1 MDTLDKSKQ
10 SSSVISATVQ
20 FEGNDKI
27 LVGMI
32 CGLLGFWLFA
42 QSMLNVNLVMGKS
55 LHLDSSTL
63 NFAVS
68 IMAMVCGM
76 FIVVIGRLGDILGH
90 TRVLRIGYYLS
101 IVGSII
107 IAVVPLSGIA
117 GPLLIL
123 GRILMGVSGAAIMP
137 TSLALIKRYWQGH
150 RQQRAI
156 SLWSMGTWGG
166 GAFASF
172 VGGLISKYLNSGL
185 FEGWR
190 WIFIFCALTATL
202 GVFLLRDLPQD
213 PKPAS
218 NTPSKFDYLGSFI
231 LVLML
236 VSLMIIITN
245 GGAWGWLSLTTN
257 LLAVIFLVCIS
268 LFYRIENKRGK
279 EALIDLQLFKSKK
292 FSGATIV
299 NFCMNSMAGLLI
311 IAMMLIQQGA
321 QVDESS
327 AGMLTLGYGIA
338 LVSFIRVGEV
348 IMRKCGKRFPIL
360 LGLSL
365 VMIATL
371 LLLPTH
377 IMAHQYKVLVI
388 ISMTFFGLGLAL
400 FATPITD
407 VALSDLDNS
416 DAGVGSGIFKMASS
430 LGAAIGVAISTGLF
444 MGISMSSN
452 KINFLDAFLVWMGR
466 QENVMIRAG
475 AMIAIFFNLLIIVVA
490 IFITM
495 RTIPGN
501 KESRK

>member
-107 IAVVPLSGIA
+107 IAVVPLSGI
-117 GPLLIL
+117 
-123 GRILMGVSGAAIMP
+123 
-137 TSLALIKRYWQGH
+137 
-150 RQQRAI
+150 
-156 SLWSMGTWGG
+156 
-166 GAFASF
+166 
-172 VGGLISKYLNSGL
+172 
-185 FEGWR
+185 
-190 WIFIFCALTATL
+190 
-202 GVFLLRDLPQD
+202 FLLRDLPQD

-236 VSLMIIITN
+236 VSLMIIIIN
-245 GGAWGWLSLTTN
+245 GGAWGWLSLTTI

-377 IMAHQYKVLVI
+377 IMVHQYKVLVI

-416 DAGVGSGIFKMASS
+416 DAGIGSGIFKMASS

-452 KINFLDAFLVWMGR
+452 KINFLDAFLVWMGC
-466 QENVMIRAG
+466 QENVMIKAG
-475 AMIAIFFNLLIIVVA
+475 AMIAIFFNLLIVVVA

>member
-107 IAVVPLSGIA
+107 IAVVPLSGI
-117 GPLLIL
+117 
-123 GRILMGVSGAAIMP
+123 
-137 TSLALIKRYWQGH
+137 
-150 RQQRAI
+150 
-156 SLWSMGTWGG
+156 
-166 GAFASF
+166 
-172 VGGLISKYLNSGL
+172 
-185 FEGWR
+185 
-190 WIFIFCALTATL
+190 
-202 GVFLLRDLPQD
+202 FLLRDLPQD

-236 VSLMIIITN
+236 VSLMIIIIN
-245 GGAWGWLSLTTN
+245 GGAWGWLSLTTI

-475 AMIAIFFNLLIIVVA
+475 AMIAIFFNLLIINTLL
-490 IFITM
+490 IIT
-495 RTIPGN
+495 
-501 KESRK
+501 

>member
-76 FIVVIGRLGDILGH
+76 FIVVIGRLGGILGH

-107 IAVVPLSGIA
+107 IAVVPLSGI
-117 GPLLIL
+117 
-123 GRILMGVSGAAIMP
+123 
-137 TSLALIKRYWQGH
+137 
-150 RQQRAI
+150 
-156 SLWSMGTWGG
+156 
-166 GAFASF
+166 
-172 VGGLISKYLNSGL
+172 
-185 FEGWR
+185 
-190 WIFIFCALTATL
+190 
-202 GVFLLRDLPQD
+202 FLLRDLPQD

-236 VSLMIIITN
+236 VSLMIIIIN
-245 GGAWGWLSLTTN
+245 GGAWGWLSLTTI

-495 RTIPGN
+495 RTIPGD

>member
-107 IAVVPLSGIA
+107 IAVVPLSGI
-117 GPLLIL
+117 
-123 GRILMGVSGAAIMP
+123 
-137 TSLALIKRYWQGH
+137 
-150 RQQRAI
+150 
-156 SLWSMGTWGG
+156 
-166 GAFASF
+166 
-172 VGGLISKYLNSGL
+172 
-185 FEGWR
+185 
-190 WIFIFCALTATL
+190 
-202 GVFLLRDLPQD
+202 FLLRDLPQD

-236 VSLMIIITN
+236 VSLMIIIIN
-245 GGAWGWLSLTTN
+245 GGAWGWLSLTTI

-495 RTIPGN
+495 RTIPGD

>member
-107 IAVVPLSGIA
+107 IAVVPLSGI
-117 GPLLIL
+117 
-123 GRILMGVSGAAIMP
+123 
-137 TSLALIKRYWQGH
+137 
-150 RQQRAI
+150 
-156 SLWSMGTWGG
+156 
-166 GAFASF
+166 
-172 VGGLISKYLNSGL
+172 
-185 FEGWR
+185 
-190 WIFIFCALTATL
+190 
-202 GVFLLRDLPQD
+202 FLLRDLPQD

-236 VSLMIIITN
+236 VSLMIIIIN
-245 GGAWGWLSLTTN
+245 GGAWGWLSLTTI

-452 KINFLDAFLVWMGR
+452 KINFLDTFLVWMGR

-475 AMIAIFFNLLIIVVA
+475 AMIAIFFNLLIVVVA

>member
-1 MDTLDKSKQ
+1 
-10 SSSVISATVQ
+10 
-20 FEGNDKI
+20 
-27 LVGMI
+27 
-32 CGLLGFWLFA
+32 
-42 QSMLNVNLVMGKS
+42 
-55 LHLDSSTL
+55 
-63 NFAVS
+63 
-68 IMAMVCGM
+68 
-76 FIVVIGRLGDILGH
+76 
-90 TRVLRIGYYLS
+90 
-101 IVGSII
+101 
-107 IAVVPLSGIA
+107 
-117 GPLLIL
+117 
-123 GRILMGVSGAAIMP
+123 
-137 TSLALIKRYWQGH
+137 
-150 RQQRAI
+150 
-156 SLWSMGTWGG
+156 
-166 GAFASF
+166 
-172 VGGLISKYLNSGL
+172 
-185 FEGWR
+185 
-190 WIFIFCALTATL
+190 
-202 GVFLLRDLPQD
+202 
-213 PKPAS
+213 
-218 NTPSKFDYLGSFI
+218 
-231 LVLML
+231 ML

-245 GGAWGWLSLTTN
+245 GGAWGWLSLTTI

-292 FSGATIV
+292 FCGATIV

-452 KINFLDAFLVWMGR
+452 KINFLDTFLVWMGR
-466 QENVMIRAG
+466 QENVMIRGG
-475 AMIAIFFNLLIIVVA
+475 AMIAIFFNLLIVVVA

>member
-1 MDTLDKSKQ
+1 MNTLDKSKQ
-10 SSSVISATVQ
+10 SSSVISTTVQ

-107 IAVVPLSGIA
+107 IAVVPLSGI
-117 GPLLIL
+117 
-123 GRILMGVSGAAIMP
+123 
-137 TSLALIKRYWQGH
+137 
-150 RQQRAI
+150 
-156 SLWSMGTWGG
+156 
-166 GAFASF
+166 
-172 VGGLISKYLNSGL
+172 
-185 FEGWR
+185 
-190 WIFIFCALTATL
+190 
-202 GVFLLRDLPQD
+202 FLLRDLPQD

-236 VSLMIIITN
+236 VSLMIIIIN
-245 GGAWGWLSLTTN
+245 GGAWGWLSLTTI

-466 QENVMIRAG
+466 QENVMIRGG

-495 RTIPGN
+495 RTIPGD

>member
-107 IAVVPLSGIA
+107 IAVVPLSGI
-117 GPLLIL
+117 
-123 GRILMGVSGAAIMP
+123 
-137 TSLALIKRYWQGH
+137 
-150 RQQRAI
+150 
-156 SLWSMGTWGG
+156 
-166 GAFASF
+166 
-172 VGGLISKYLNSGL
+172 
-185 FEGWR
+185 
-190 WIFIFCALTATL
+190 
-202 GVFLLRDLPQD
+202 FLLRDLPQD

-236 VSLMIIITN
+236 VSLMIIIIN
-245 GGAWGWLSLTTN
+245 GGAWGWLSLTTI

-299 NFCMNSMAGLLI
+299 NFCMNSVAGLLI

-407 VALSDLDNS
+407 VALSDLYNS

-452 KINFLDAFLVWMGR
+452 KINFLDTFLVWMGR
-466 QENVMIRAG
+466 QENVMIRGG
-475 AMIAIFFNLLIIVVA
+475 AMIAIFFNLLIVVVA

>member
-1 MDTLDKSKQ
+1 
-10 SSSVISATVQ
+10 
-20 FEGNDKI
+20 
-27 LVGMI
+27 
-32 CGLLGFWLFA
+32 
-42 QSMLNVNLVMGKS
+42 
-55 LHLDSSTL
+55 
-63 NFAVS
+63 
-68 IMAMVCGM
+68 
-76 FIVVIGRLGDILGH
+76 
-90 TRVLRIGYYLS
+90 
-101 IVGSII
+101 
-107 IAVVPLSGIA
+107 
-117 GPLLIL
+117 
-123 GRILMGVSGAAIMP
+123 
-137 TSLALIKRYWQGH
+137 
-150 RQQRAI
+150 
-156 SLWSMGTWGG
+156 
-166 GAFASF
+166 
-172 VGGLISKYLNSGL
+172 
-185 FEGWR
+185 
-190 WIFIFCALTATL
+190 
-202 GVFLLRDLPQD
+202 
-213 PKPAS
+213 
-218 NTPSKFDYLGSFI
+218 
-231 LVLML
+231 ML

-245 GGAWGWLSLTTN
+245 GGAWGWLSLTTI

-299 NFCMNSMAGLLI
+299 NFCMNSVAGLLI

-452 KINFLDAFLVWMGR
+452 KINFLDTFLVWMGR
-466 QENVMIRAG
+466 QENVMIRGG
-475 AMIAIFFNLLIIVVA
+475 AMIAIFFNLLIVVVA